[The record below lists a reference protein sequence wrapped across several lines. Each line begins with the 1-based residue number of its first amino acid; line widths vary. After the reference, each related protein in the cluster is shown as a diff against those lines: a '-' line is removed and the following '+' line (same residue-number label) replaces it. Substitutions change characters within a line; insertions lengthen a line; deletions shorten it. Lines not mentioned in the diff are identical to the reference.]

1 MRAFVASLV
10 AGGLLAMACSRPHA
24 PADGSFDVE
33 ITNDCARAM
42 PARFVVVPSGATR
55 EAERRLVEAAPV
67 VELPSG
73 SVVHR
78 RMVPRER
85 LEGLYSGDGG
95 SGQPGKTGGSFAG
108 WFDSPEDG
116 RRGVMRID
124 KSCTGIQVGHG
135 S

>member
-1 MRAFVASLV
+1 MRTSRTLLL
-10 AGGLLAMACSRPHA
+10 AGGLLAMACSRQHA

-33 ITNDCARAM
+33 ITNDCPRAM
-42 PARFVVVPSGATR
+42 PARFVVIPPGATR

-67 VELPSG
+67 VELPPR

-78 RMVPRER
+78 RMVRSER
-85 LEGLYSGDGG
+85 LEVLYSGDGR
-95 SGQPGKTGGSFAG
+95 SGQGGENGGSFSG

-116 RRGVMRID
+116 RGGVMRID
-124 KSCTGIQVGHG
+124 KACTGIQVGHR